1 MVRMTEQPVGVVPE
15 FTIGDRLRKARELTG
30 LDQEQFALALGVSRG
45 TVSNYEG
52 GATTHLKPIVLKQWA
67 LYAGVSLEWIETG
80 ITSEPTG
87 PDGDG
92 GADDRVRTGNHLLAM
107 RRVQRDV
114 RYLSD
119 VADAA

>member
-1 MVRMTEQPVGVVPE
+1 MTEQPAGVVPE

-30 LDQEQFALALGVSRG
+30 LDQEQFAAAIDVSRG

-52 GATTHLKPIVLKQWA
+52 GTTTNLKRLVLKQWA
-67 LYAGVSLEWIETG
+67 MFAGVRLEWIETG
-80 ITSEPTG
+80 YAPDPTG
-87 PDGDG
+87 PEGDG
-92 GADDRVRTGNHLLAM
+92 GADDEIRTRNILLAM
-107 RRVQRDV
+107 RRDHGDV